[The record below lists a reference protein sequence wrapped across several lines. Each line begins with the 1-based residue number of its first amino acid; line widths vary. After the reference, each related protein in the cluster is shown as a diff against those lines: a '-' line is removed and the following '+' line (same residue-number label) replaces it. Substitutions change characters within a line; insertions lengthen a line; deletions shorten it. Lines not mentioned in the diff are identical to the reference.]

1 MRKIRIGKDIN
12 VRWHIEVP
20 EGSEPLSDM
29 DLTLYMSG
37 PQGMHVLIENATIG
51 VDTIEF
57 TLRGTDF
64 NYLGDYS
71 LTCWKNKGEQGQTV
85 LDAVRAFTL
94 VKSSDQEADYHECGC
109 NDLELATVDLRT
121 ELQIDFLGY
130 FNDPAII
137 ARLDDLTARVEA
149 LEHEDPPTPPTPT
162 PTYSVTRNLT
172 GVNSSNSTNS
182 VTEGGSYTT
191 TLSLAS
197 GYQNMSV
204 TVTMGGTN
212 ITSSALNGN
221 VITIASVT
229 GNVVITATATQIPVE
244 VEYIYGGGAF
254 STASSISYSDLVIDT
269 TVDASTKTI
278 TFGVDNQNH
287 IGIIAPANLTL
298 TSCLHIDA
306 IPEDLTAEFAS
317 SAQAIT
323 YNGKSMKLYQVKS
336 TAGKMYNTTF
346 RANFS

>member
-12 VRWHIEVP
+12 LRWHIEVP
-20 EGSEPLSDM
+20 DGSGPLSDM
-29 DLTLYMSG
+29 DLALYVNG

-51 VDTIEF
+51 ADTIEF
-57 TLRGTDF
+57 TLRGTLF
-64 NYLGDYS
+64 SQLGDYS

-109 NDLELATVDLRT
+109 NDLVLATVDLRT
-121 ELQIDFLGY
+121 ELQIDLLGY

-149 LEHEDPPTPPTPT
+149 LERQHVATV
-162 PTYSVTRNLT
+162 YSVTRTLT
-172 GVNSSNSTNS
+172 GVISSNTTNS
-182 VTEGGSYTT
+182 VNEGSSYTT
-191 TLSLAS
+191 TLTLAS

-204 TVTMGGTN
+204 TVAMGGVD
-212 ITSSALNGN
+212 ITSSALSNN
-221 VITIASVT
+221 VVTIASVS

-254 STASSISYSDLVIDT
+254 STASSISYADLVIDT
-269 TVDASTKTI
+269 TVNASTKTI

-287 IGIIAPANLTL
+287 IGIIAPASLTL

-306 IPEDLTAEFAS
+306 ITEDLTAEFAS
-317 SAQAIT
+317 SAQTIT
-323 YNGKSMKLYQVKS
+323 YNGKPMKLYQVKS